1 MQMPVLDRR
10 VKQQRIEGGRQS
22 MINILDL
29 TKDEDGIRAQE
40 LYKKLAQRTKSRDGA
55 SIIKVVSD
63 ILENVRV
70 NGDKALREYTRIF
83 DNAEIGPAEVSEKEI
98 LAAYSEIEPEL
109 LETIKRSKQNIW
121 SFHAK
126 QLQNSWITPKEDGT
140 VLGQLV
146 RPLEKVGLYV
156 PGGTAPLISS
166 VLMTAVP
173 AKVAGVSRI
182 IMCTPPSRD
191 GSVNPAILVAA
202 REAGIDQVFRV
213 GGAQAVGA
221 MAYGT
226 ESIPAVDKICGP
238 GNVYV
243 STAKRLIYGDCDID
257 MFAGPSEIL
266 VIADSTAKPEYV
278 AADLLSQAEHDK
290 LASSVLVTDDP
301 KLIDQVAVQIKEQL
315 SVLSRSSITE
325 KSLQDFGF
333 AVLVENIEEAIE
345 VSNNIAP
352 EHLEICVEEP
362 MSLIGR
368 IRNAGAIFVGHYSPE
383 PLGDYMAGPSHVL
396 PTSGT
401 ARFSS
406 PVNVDQ
412 FIKKSSLIYYNRGAL
427 ERTSQD
433 IIRFAEAEHLDAHAN
448 AIRVRFAGK

>member
-1 MQMPVLDRR
+1 MLNY
-10 VKQQRIEGGRQS
+10 I
-22 MINILDL
+22 DL
-29 TKDEDGIRAQE
+29 TNDSNGLKAQE
-40 LYKKLAQRTKSRDGA
+40 LYTKLLQRTKSQDGS
-55 SIIKVVSD
+55 SIIKLVAD
-63 ILENVRV
+63 ILENVRSD
-70 NGDKALREYTRIF
+70 GDNALREYSRKF
-83 DNAEIGPAEVSEKEI
+83 DNAAIEEIRVSEDEI
-98 LAAYSEIEPEL
+98 LAAYNEVDPEL
-109 LETIKRSKQNIW
+109 LETIKRSKQNIQ
-121 SFHAK
+121 SFHEK
-126 QLQNSWITPKEDGT
+126 QLQNSWISPKEDGT

-182 IMCTPPSRD
+182 IMCTPPSKD

-213 GGAQAVGA
+213 GGAQAIAA

-243 STAKRLIYGDCDID
+243 STAKRLIFGDCDID

-266 VIADSTAKPEYV
+266 VIADSSAKPEYV

-290 LASSVLVTDDP
+290 LASSVLVTNNL
-301 KLIDQVAVQIKEQL
+301 KLIENVRLEIEKQL
-315 SVLSRSSITE
+315 TALTRGSITE
-325 KSLQDFGF
+325 KSLQNFGF
-333 AVLVENIEEAIE
+333 AVLVDSIETAVE

-352 EHLEICVEEP
+352 EHLELCVEEP
-362 MSLIGR
+362 MSLLGSIK
-368 IRNAGAIFVGHYSPE
+368 NAGAIFVGNYSPE

-412 FIKKSSLIYYNRGAL
+412 FIKKSSLIYYNRSAL
-427 ERTSQD
+427 GKTSQD

-448 AIRVRFAGK
+448 AIRVRFSK

>member
-1 MQMPVLDRR
+1 
-10 VKQQRIEGGRQS
+10 

-29 TKDEDGIRAQE
+29 TRDENGLKANE
-40 LYKKLAQRTKSRDGA
+40 LYKKLTQRTKTQNGS
-55 SIIKVVSD
+55 SIIKIVAD
-63 ILENVRV
+63 ILENVSF
-70 NGDKALREYTRIF
+70 NGDDALREYSRKF
-83 DNAEIGPAEVSEKEI
+83 DQAEIEEITVSAEEISE
-98 LAAYSEIEPEL
+98 AYKKIDPEL
-109 LETIKRSKQNIW
+109 LETVKRAKQNIQC
-121 SFHAK
+121 FHEK
-126 QLQNSWITPKEDGT
+126 QLQNSWINPSENGT

-146 RPLEKVGLYV
+146 RPLDKVGLYV

-173 AKVAGVSRI
+173 AKVAGVKTM
-182 IMCTPPSRD
+182 IMCTPPSKD
-191 GSVNPAILVAA
+191 GSINPAMLVAA
-202 REAGIDQVFRV
+202 REAGIDMVFRV
-213 GGAQAVGA
+213 GGAQAIAA

-226 ESIPAVDKICGP
+226 ESVPAVDKICGP

-243 STAKRLIYGDCDID
+243 STAKRLIFGDCDTD

-290 LASSVLVTDDP
+290 LASSVLITNEP
-301 KLIDQVAVQIKEQL
+301 KLIEQVVVQLEKQFA
-315 SVLSRSSITE
+315 SLSRGSITE
-325 KSLQDFGF
+325 KSLKDFGY
-333 AVLVENIEEAIE
+333 AILVDSIDNAIE
-345 VSNNIAP
+345 LSNKIAP

-362 MSLIGR
+362 MSLLGR
-368 IRNAGAIFVGHYSPE
+368 IKNAGAIFVGNYSPE

-412 FIKKSSLIYYNRGAL
+412 FVKKSSLIYYNRSAL
-427 ERTSQD
+427 EKTSGD
-433 IIRFAEAEHLDAHAN
+433 IIRFAEAELLDAHAN
-448 AIRVRFAGK
+448 AIKVRFGT

>member
-1 MQMPVLDRR
+1 
-10 VKQQRIEGGRQS
+10 

-29 TKDEDGIRAQE
+29 TRDENGLKAND
-40 LYKKLAQRTKSRDGA
+40 LYKKLTQRTKSQDGS
-55 SIIKVVSD
+55 SIIKIVAD
-63 ILENVRV
+63 ILENVSL
-70 NGDKALREYTRIF
+70 NGDDALREYSRKF
-83 DNAEIGPAEVSEKEI
+83 DQAEIKEI
-98 LAAYSEIEPEL
+98 TVSAEEIAEAYRIIDPKL
-109 LETIKRSKQNIW
+109 LETIKRAKQNIQ
-121 SFHAK
+121 SFHEK
-126 QLQNSWITPKEDGT
+126 QLQNSWINPSEDGT

-146 RPLEKVGLYV
+146 RPLDKVGLYV

-173 AKVAGVSRI
+173 AKVAGVKTM
-182 IMCTPPSRD
+182 IMCTPPSKD
-191 GSVNPAILVAA
+191 GSINPAMLVAA
-202 REAGIDQVFRV
+202 REAGIDMVFRV
-213 GGAQAVGA
+213 GGAQAIAA

-226 ESIPAVDKICGP
+226 ESVPAVDKICGP

-243 STAKRLIYGDCDID
+243 STAKRLIFGDCDID

-290 LASSVLVTDDP
+290 LASSVLITNEP
-301 KLIDQVAVQIKEQL
+301 KLIEQVVVQLEKQFA
-315 SVLSRSSITE
+315 SLSRGSITE
-325 KSLQDFGF
+325 KSLKDFGY
-333 AVLVENIEEAIE
+333 AILVDSIDKAIE
-345 VSNNIAP
+345 LSNKIAP

-362 MSLIGR
+362 MSLLGR
-368 IRNAGAIFVGHYSPE
+368 IKNAGAIFVGNYSPE

-412 FIKKSSLIYYNRGAL
+412 FIKKSSLIYYNRSAL
-427 ERTSQD
+427 EKTSGD
-433 IIRFAEAEHLDAHAN
+433 IIRFAEAELLDAHAN
-448 AIRVRFAGK
+448 AIKVRFGS

>member
-1 MQMPVLDRR
+1 
-10 VKQQRIEGGRQS
+10 

-29 TKDEDGIRAQE
+29 TRDENGLKANE
-40 LYKKLAQRTKSRDGA
+40 LYKKLTQRTKTQNGS
-55 SIIKVVSD
+55 SIIKIVAD
-63 ILENVRV
+63 ILENVSF
-70 NGDKALREYTRIF
+70 NGDDALREYSRKF
-83 DNAEIGPAEVSEKEI
+83 DQAEIEEITVSAEEISE
-98 LAAYSEIEPEL
+98 AYKKIDPEL
-109 LETIKRSKQNIW
+109 LETVKRAKQNIQC
-121 SFHAK
+121 FHEK
-126 QLQNSWITPKEDGT
+126 QLQNSWINPSENGT

-146 RPLEKVGLYV
+146 RPLDKVGLYV

-173 AKVAGVSRI
+173 AKVAGVKTM
-182 IMCTPPSRD
+182 IMCTPPSKD
-191 GSVNPAILVAA
+191 GSINPAMLVAA
-202 REAGIDQVFRV
+202 REAGIDMVFRV
-213 GGAQAVGA
+213 GGAQAIAA

-226 ESIPAVDKICGP
+226 ESVPAVDKICGP

-243 STAKRLIYGDCDID
+243 STAKRLIFGDCDID

-290 LASSVLVTDDP
+290 LASSVLITNEP
-301 KLIDQVAVQIKEQL
+301 KLIEQVVVQLEKQFA
-315 SVLSRSSITE
+315 SLSRGSITE
-325 KSLQDFGF
+325 KSLKDFGY
-333 AVLVENIEEAIE
+333 AILVDSIDNAIE
-345 VSNNIAP
+345 LSNKIAP

-362 MSLIGR
+362 MSLLGR
-368 IRNAGAIFVGHYSPE
+368 IKNAGAIFVGNYSPE

-412 FIKKSSLIYYNRGAL
+412 FVKKSSLIYYNRSAL
-427 ERTSQD
+427 EKTSGD
-433 IIRFAEAEHLDAHAN
+433 IIRFAEAELLDAHAN
-448 AIRVRFAGK
+448 AIKVRFGT

>member
-1 MQMPVLDRR
+1 
-10 VKQQRIEGGRQS
+10 

-29 TKDEDGIRAQE
+29 TRDENGLKANE
-40 LYKKLAQRTKSRDGA
+40 LYKKLTQRTKSQDGS
-55 SIIKVVSD
+55 SIIKIVAE
-63 ILENVRV
+63 IIENVSL
-70 NGDKALREYTRIF
+70 NGDNALREYTRKF
-83 DNAEIGPAEVSEKEI
+83 DQTEIKEI
-98 LAAYSEIEPEL
+98 TVSAEEISEAYKKIDPEL
-109 LETIKRSKQNIW
+109 LETIKRAKQNIQ
-121 SFHAK
+121 SFHEK
-126 QLQNSWITPKEDGT
+126 QLQNSWINPSEDGT

-146 RPLEKVGLYV
+146 RPLERVGLYV

-173 AKVAGVSRI
+173 AKVAGVKTM
-182 IMCTPPSRD
+182 IMCTPPSKD
-191 GSVNPAILVAA
+191 GSVHPAMLVAA
-202 REAGIDQVFRV
+202 REAGIDMVFRV
-213 GGAQAVGA
+213 GGAQAIAA

-226 ESIPAVDKICGP
+226 ESVPAVDKICGP

-243 STAKRLIYGDCDID
+243 ATAKRLIFGDCDID

-290 LASSVLVTDDP
+290 LASSVLITNEP
-301 KLIDQVAVQIKEQL
+301 KLIEQVVLQL
-315 SVLSRSSITE
+315 EKQFASLRRGSITE
-325 KSLQDFGF
+325 KSLKDFGY
-333 AVLVENIEEAIE
+333 AILVDSIDKAIE
-345 VSNNIAP
+345 VSNNIVP

-362 MSLIGR
+362 MSLLGGIK
-368 IRNAGAIFVGHYSPE
+368 NAGAIFVGNYSPE

-412 FIKKSSLIYYNRGAL
+412 FLKKSSLIYYNRSAL
-427 ERTSQD
+427 EKTSGD
-433 IIRFAEAEHLDAHAN
+433 IIRFAEAELLDAHAN
-448 AIRVRFAGK
+448 AIKVRFGK

>member
-1 MQMPVLDRR
+1 
-10 VKQQRIEGGRQS
+10 

-29 TKDEDGIRAQE
+29 TKDEDGIRVKE
-40 LYKKLAQRTKSRDGA
+40 LYTKLAQRTKSKDGA

-70 NGDKALREYTRIF
+70 NGDKALREYTKIF
-83 DNAEIGPAEVSEKEI
+83 DNAEIGSTEVSEKEI
-98 LAAYSEIEPEL
+98 MAAYNAIEPEL
-109 LETIKRSKQNIW
+109 LETIKRSKQNIR
-121 SFHAK
+121 SFHEK
-126 QLQNSWITPKEDGT
+126 QLQNSWISPKEDGT

-202 REAGIDQVFRV
+202 REAGIDQIFRV

-266 VIADSTAKPEYV
+266 VIADSTAKPKYV

-315 SVLSRSSITE
+315 SALSRSSITE

-333 AVLVENIEEAIE
+333 AVLVENIEKAIE

-368 IRNAGAIFVGHYSPE
+368 IRNAGAIFVGNYSPE

-412 FIKKSSLIYYNRGAL
+412 FIKKSSLIYYNRSAL

>member
-121 SFHAK
+121 SFHEK

-368 IRNAGAIFVGHYSPE
+368 IRNAGAIFVGNYSPE

-412 FIKKSSLIYYNRGAL
+412 FIKKSSLICYNRGAL

>member
-1 MQMPVLDRR
+1 
-10 VKQQRIEGGRQS
+10 

-29 TKDEDGIRAQE
+29 TRDDNGLKANE
-40 LYKKLAQRTKSRDGA
+40 LFIKLKQRTKSHDGA
-55 SIIKVVSD
+55 SVIKVVAD
-63 ILENVRV
+63 ILENVRL
-70 NGDKALREYTRIF
+70 NGDQALIDYSRKF
-83 DNAEIGPAEVSEKEI
+83 DQAEIKEITVSEEEI
-98 LAAYSEIEPEL
+98 SEAYKKIDPEL
-109 LETIKRSKQNIW
+109 LETIRRAKQNIKN
-121 SFHAK
+121 FHEK
-126 QLQNSWITPKEDGT
+126 QLQNSWINPAEDGT

-173 AKVAGVSRI
+173 AKVAGVETM
-182 IMCTPPSRD
+182 IMCTPPSKD
-191 GSVNPAILVAA
+191 GSVNPAMLVAA
-202 REAGIDQVFRV
+202 REAGIDKVFRV
-213 GGAQAVGA
+213 GGAQAIAA

-226 ESIPAVDKICGP
+226 ESVPAVDKICGP

-266 VIADSTAKPEYV
+266 VIADSTANPEYV

-290 LASSVLVTDDP
+290 LSSSVLVTNDSR
-301 KLIDQVAVQIKEQL
+301 LIEQVVVQLEKQFA
-315 SVLSRSSITE
+315 SLSRGSITE
-325 KSLQDFGF
+325 KSLKDFGY
-333 AVLVENIEEAIE
+333 AILVESIDRAIE
-345 VSNNIAP
+345 VSNSIAP

-362 MSLIGR
+362 MSLLGR
-368 IRNAGAIFVGHYSPE
+368 IKNAGAIFVGNYSPE

-412 FIKKSSLIYYNRGAL
+412 FLKKSSLIYYNRTAL
-427 ERTSQD
+427 EKTSGD
-433 IIRFAEAEHLDAHAN
+433 IIRFAEAEQLDAHAN
-448 AIRVRFAGK
+448 AIKVRFGK

>member
-1 MQMPVLDRR
+1 
-10 VKQQRIEGGRQS
+10 
-22 MINILDL
+22 MINVLDL
-29 TKDEDGIRAQE
+29 TKDENGIKAKE
-40 LYKKLAQRTKSRDGA
+40 LYRKLTQRTGTQEGA
-55 SIIKVVSD
+55 SVIKIVAD
-63 ILENVRV
+63 ILENVRME
-70 NGDKALREYTRIF
+70 GDKALKEYSRKF
-83 DNAEIGPAEVSEKEI
+83 DKAEIDSVGVTEEEI
-98 LAAYSEIEPEL
+98 TAAYAAVAPEL
-109 LETIKRSKQNIW
+109 LETIRRSKQNIQ
-121 SFHAK
+121 SFHEK
-126 QLQNSWITPKEDGT
+126 QLQNSWISPAEDGT

-173 AKVAGVSRI
+173 AKVAGVSKI
-182 IMCTPPSRD
+182 IMCTPPSQD

-202 REAGIDQVFRV
+202 REAGVEQVFRV
-213 GGAQAVGA
+213 GGAQAIGA

-226 ESIPAVDKICGP
+226 ETVPAVDKICGP

-243 STAKRLIYGDCDID
+243 ATAKRLIFGDCDID

-266 VIADSTAKPEYV
+266 IIADSTARPEYV

-290 LASSVLVTDDP
+290 LASSVLVTDDAS
-301 KLIDQVAVQIKEQL
+301 LIEQVSRQIELQL
-315 SVLSRSSITE
+315 SALSRGAITE
-325 KSLQDFGF
+325 QALKDFGY
-333 AVLVENIEEAIE
+333 AVLVENIERAIE
-345 VSNNIAP
+345 VSNSIAP

-362 MSLIGR
+362 MGLLGAIK
-368 IRNAGAIFVGHYSPE
+368 NAGAIFVGNYSPE

-412 FIKKSSLIYYNRGAL
+412 FIKKSSLIYYNRAAL
-427 ERTSQD
+427 EKTSRD
-433 IIRFAEAEHLDAHAN
+433 IMRFAEAELLDAHAN
-448 AIRVRFAGK
+448 AIRVRFTGSSGK

>member
-121 SFHAK
+121 SFHEK

-368 IRNAGAIFVGHYSPE
+368 IRNAGAIFVGNYSPE

>member
-1 MQMPVLDRR
+1 
-10 VKQQRIEGGRQS
+10 

-29 TKDEDGIRAQE
+29 TNDKNDIKAKE
-40 LYKKLAQRTKSRDGA
+40 LYTKLTQRTKSQDGA
-55 SIIKVVSD
+55 NIIKVVAD
-63 ILENVRV
+63 ILENVRS
-70 NGDKALREYTRIF
+70 NGDKALKEYSKKF
-83 DNAEIGPAEVSEKEI
+83 DNADIESIKVSEEEI
-98 LAAYSEIEPEL
+98 TAAYSKIEPKL
-109 LETIKRSKQNIW
+109 LETIKRSKQNIQ
-121 SFHAK
+121 SFHEK
-126 QLQNSWITPKEDGT
+126 QLQNSWINPKEDGT

-146 RPLEKVGLYV
+146 RPIEKVGLYV

-173 AKVAGVSRI
+173 ARVAGVSQV

-202 REAGIDQVFRV
+202 KESGIDQVFRV

-243 STAKRLIYGDCDID
+243 STAKRLIFGDCDID

-266 VIADSTAKPEYV
+266 IIADSSAKPEYV

-290 LASSVLVTDDP
+290 LASSVLVTNNE
-301 KLIDQVAVQIKEQL
+301 KLIEQVVTELEKQL
-315 SVLSRSSITE
+315 SELSRGTITE
-325 KSLQDFGF
+325 KSLKDFGY
-333 AVLVENIEEAIE
+333 AVLVDSIEKAIE

-362 MSLIGR
+362 MSLLGQIK
-368 IRNAGAIFVGHYSPE
+368 NAGAIFVGNYSPE

-412 FIKKSSLIYYNRGAL
+412 FIKKSSLIYYNRAAL
-427 ERTSQD
+427 EKTSQD
-433 IIRFAEAEHLDAHAN
+433 IISFAEAESLDAHAN
-448 AIRVRFAGK
+448 AIKVRFRS